1 MLGTNSVI
9 RCGRAVR
16 AWKLGSM
23 ALKRRVWIGEL
34 ILGESAKDILGKS
47 ETSDLNDSVEER

>member
-1 MLGTNSVI
+1 MGTNSVI
-9 RCGRAVR
+9 RCGRIGR

-23 ALKRRVWIGEL
+23 EASKRRVWIGEL

-47 ETSDLNDSVEER
+47 EAGDLNDSVEER

>member
-1 MLGTNSVI
+1 VLGTNSVI
-9 RCGRAVR
+9 RCGRIGR

-23 ALKRRVWIGEL
+23 EASKRRVWIGEL

-47 ETSDLNDSVEER
+47 EAGDLK